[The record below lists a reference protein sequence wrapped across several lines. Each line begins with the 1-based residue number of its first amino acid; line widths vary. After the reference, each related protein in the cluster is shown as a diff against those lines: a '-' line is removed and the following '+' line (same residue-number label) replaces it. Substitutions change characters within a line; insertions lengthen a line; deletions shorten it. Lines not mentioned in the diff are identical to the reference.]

1 MKTLSLTA
9 LAGFVI
15 LLVSCGAT
23 KDGQAVLHDG
33 ETPHYAIGDTAQGGI
48 VFIVNAD
55 GTHGIVAALG
65 DQLENSHYQ
74 DSYDLI
80 NDPRFH
86 DEYGKQYF
94 DWRLPKLWEAY
105 KMYMNLHLVNQG
117 NFSGSGYWTSESG
130 ISFDQK
136 HVLNFSKGVDHMADK
151 GDTYRARAVRVF

>member
-1 MKTLSLTA
+1 MKTLSLSA
-9 LAGFVI
+9 LAGFVA
-15 LLVSCGAT
+15 LLLSCGTA
-23 KDGQAVLHDG
+23 KNGKVAMHD
-33 ETPHYAIGDTAQGGI
+33 EPEPKYAIGDTAHGGI
-48 VFIVNAD
+48 VFIVNAE
-55 GTHGIVAALG
+55 GTHGIVAALQ

-86 DEYGKQYF
+86 DQDGKQYF

-117 NFSGSGYWTSESG
+117 NFSGSGYWTLESG

-151 GDTYRARAVRVF
+151 GDTYRARGVRVF